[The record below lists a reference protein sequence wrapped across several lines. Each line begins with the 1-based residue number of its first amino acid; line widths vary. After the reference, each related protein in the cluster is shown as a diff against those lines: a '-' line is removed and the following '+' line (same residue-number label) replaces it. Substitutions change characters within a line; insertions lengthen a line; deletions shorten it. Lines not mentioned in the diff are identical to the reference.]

1 MCFGDFNEILS
12 MEEKWGGAQ
21 RSQRQMDEF
30 RSVVNLYGFKDL
42 GYTSPQFT
50 WCNMQEGEDIAYLR
64 LDRVFATQ
72 DWIDNFWEA

>member
-30 RSVVNLYGFKDL
+30 WFVVNLYSFKDL
-42 GYTSPQFT
+42 GYTSLQFT
-50 WCNMQEGEDIAYLR
+50 WCNMQ
-64 LDRVFATQ
+64 
-72 DWIDNFWEA
+72 